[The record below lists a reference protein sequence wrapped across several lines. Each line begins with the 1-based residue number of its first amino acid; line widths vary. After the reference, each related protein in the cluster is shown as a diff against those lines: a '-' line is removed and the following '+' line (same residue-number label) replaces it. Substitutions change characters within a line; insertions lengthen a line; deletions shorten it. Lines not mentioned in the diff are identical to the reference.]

1 MKAIKK
7 QNSKKPLQYKI
18 FSSDSKVDVVKGQVK
33 VKILDSLC
41 YKNMSFNEIVELT
54 GKAKPTVSQHL
65 SELVE
70 DGLIRSTKD
79 PNDARRKIFCI
90 NAEFLGD
97 LSRDKESKFDIDDY
111 FSKLPHLK
119 DPFEFY
125 RLILRSLRAEFWNEG
140 INIDPILRN
149 AGKRVGDVFYEE
161 LKDDDLKQLLENISN
176 FWESKQ
182 LGQVEVKSLDPLIIC
197 VYDCFE
203 CKDLP
208 KIGEPAC
215 SFDSGVLDAIFSKH
229 FKADIT
235 TVETECYAMGNEC
248 CSFVVDADKN

>member
-7 QNSKKPLQYKI
+7 LDTKRTPQYKI
-18 FSSDSKVDVVKGQVK
+18 FSSDYKVDVVKGQVK
-33 VKILDSLC
+33 VQILDSLC
-41 YKNMSFNEIVELT
+41 YNNMSFNEIVELT

-65 SELVE
+65 RELVD

-79 PNDARRKIFCI
+79 PGDARRKIFCI
-90 NAEFLGD
+90 NAEFLGE
-97 LSRDKESKFDIDDY
+97 LSRDKESKFDIDEY
-111 FSKLPHLK
+111 FMKLPHLK

-140 INIDPILRN
+140 INIDPILHN

-161 LKDDDLKQLLENISN
+161 LKSNDLDILLKNISK
-176 FWESKQ
+176 FWENKQ
-182 LGQVEVKSLDPLIIC
+182 LGQIEIKSMDPLTIC

-208 KIGEPAC
+208 QIGEPAC
-215 SFDSGVLDAIFSKH
+215 SFDSGVLDSIFSRY
-229 FKADIT
+229 FNRDIT
-235 TVETECYAMGNEC
+235 TTETECYAMGNDC
-248 CSFVVDADKN
+248 CTFVIGKE

>member
-7 QNSKKPLQYKI
+7 LDTKKTPQYKI
-18 FSSDSKVDVVKGQVK
+18 FSSDNKVDVVKGQVK
-33 VKILDSLC
+33 VQILDSLC
-41 YKNMSFNEIVELT
+41 YNNMSFNEIVELT

-65 SELVE
+65 RELVDE
-70 DGLIRSTKD
+70 GLIRSTKD

-97 LSRDKESKFDIDDY
+97 LSRDKKSKFDIDDY
-111 FSKLPHLK
+111 FMKLPHLK

-161 LKDDDLKQLLENISN
+161 LKSNDLDTLLENISK
-176 FWESKQ
+176 FWENKQ
-182 LGQVEVKSLDPLIIC
+182 LGQIEVKKLDPLTIC

-208 KIGEPAC
+208 QIGEPAC
-215 SFDSGVLDAIFSKH
+215 SFDSGVLDSIFSRY
-229 FKADIT
+229 FNRNIT
-235 TVETECYAMGNEC
+235 TTETECYAMENDC
-248 CSFVVDADKN
+248 CTFVIDKE

>member
-7 QNSKKPLQYKI
+7 LDTKSTAQYKI
-18 FSSDSKVDVVKGQVK
+18 FSSDNKVDVVKGQVK

-41 YKNMSFNEIVELT
+41 LNNMSFNEIVELT

-65 SELVE
+65 RELVDE
-70 DGLIRSTKD
+70 GLIKSTKD

-97 LSRDKESKFDIDDY
+97 LSRNKESKFDIDEY
-111 FSKLPHLK
+111 FSKLPQLK

-140 INIDPILRN
+140 INIDPILHN

-161 LKDDDLKQLLENISN
+161 LKSNDLDTLLENISK
-176 FWESKQ
+176 FWENKQ
-182 LGQVEVKSLDPLIIC
+182 LGQVEVTKHDPLTIC

-208 KIGEPAC
+208 EIGKPAC
-215 SFDSGVLDAIFSKH
+215 SFDSGVLDSIFSRY
-229 FKADIT
+229 F
-235 TVETECYAMGNEC
+235 N
-248 CSFVVDADKN
+248 

>member
-1 MKAIKK
+1 MTLTKK
-7 QNSKKPLQYKI
+7 HNSKRSPQYKI
-18 FSSDSKVDVVKGQVK
+18 FSSESKVNVVNGQVK

-65 SELVE
+65 RELVE
-70 DGLIRSTKD
+70 DDLIRSTKD
-79 PNDARRKIFCI
+79 PGDARRKIFCI
-90 NAEFLGD
+90 NAEFLGE
-97 LSRDKESKFDIDDY
+97 LSREKETKFDINDY
-111 FSKLPHLK
+111 FSKLPQLK

-140 INIDPILRN
+140 INIDPILHN

-161 LKDDDLKQLLENISN
+161 LKNCDLNKLLENIAI

-182 LGQVEVKSLDPLIIC
+182 LGQIEIQKLDPLTIR

-208 KIGEPAC
+208 EIGEPAC

-229 FKADIT
+229 FQRDVT

-248 CSFVVDADKN
+248 CLFVIE

>member
-7 QNSKKPLQYKI
+7 LDTKSTAQYKI
-18 FSSDSKVDVVKGQVK
+18 FSSDNKVDVVKGQVK

-41 YKNMSFNEIVELT
+41 LNNMSFNEIVELT

-65 SELVE
+65 RELVDE
-70 DGLIRSTKD
+70 GLIKSTKD

-97 LSRDKESKFDIDDY
+97 LSRNKESKFDIDEY
-111 FSKLPHLK
+111 FSKLPQLK

-140 INIDPILRN
+140 INIDPILHN

-161 LKDDDLKQLLENISN
+161 LKSNDLDTLLENISK
-176 FWESKQ
+176 FWENKQ
-182 LGQVEVKSLDPLIIC
+182 LGQVEVTKHNPLTIC

-208 KIGEPAC
+208 EIGKPAC
-215 SFDSGVLDAIFSKH
+215 SFDSGVLDSIFSRYFNRH
-229 FKADIT
+229 IT
-235 TVETECYAMGNEC
+235 TNETECYAMGNEC
-248 CSFVVDADKN
+248 CTFVID

>member
-7 QNSKKPLQYKI
+7 LDTKNTPQYKI
-18 FSSDSKVDVVKGQVK
+18 FSSDNKIDVVKGQVK

-41 YKNMSFNEIVELT
+41 YNNMSFNEIVELT

-65 SELVE
+65 RELVDE
-70 DGLIRSTKD
+70 GLIKSTKD
-79 PNDARRKIFCI
+79 PDDARRKIFCI
-90 NAEFLGD
+90 NAEFLGE
-97 LSRDKESKFDIDDY
+97 LSRDKESKFDIDEY
-111 FSKLPHLK
+111 FSKLPQLK

-140 INIDPILRN
+140 INIDPILHN

-161 LKDDDLKQLLENISN
+161 LQSNNLNTLLKNISR

-182 LGQVEVKSLDPLIIC
+182 LGQIEVITLDPLTIC

-208 KIGEPAC
+208 EIGEPAC
-215 SFDSGVLDAIFSKH
+215 SFDSGVLDSIFSKH
-229 FKADIT
+229 FNRDIS

-248 CSFVVDADKN
+248 CKFIID

>member
-1 MKAIKK
+1 MTTKK
-7 QNSKKPLQYKI
+7 KNNLTRSPQYKI
-18 FSSDSKVDVVKGQVK
+18 FSSDKKIDVVKGQVK

-41 YKNMSFNEIVELT
+41 HKNMSFNEIVELT

-65 SELVE
+65 RELVN

-79 PNDARRKIFCI
+79 PQDARRKIFCI
-90 NAEFLGD
+90 NAEFLGE
-97 LSRDKESKFDIDDY
+97 LSKDKETRFDINDY
-111 FSKLPHLK
+111 FAKLPQLN

-140 INIDPILRN
+140 INIDPILHN

-161 LKDDDLKQLLENISN
+161 LKGSDLKQLLENISK

-182 LGQVEVKSLDPLIIC
+182 LGRIEVIELDPLTIC

-208 KIGEPAC
+208 EIGEPAC
-215 SFDSGVLDAIFSKH
+215 SFDSGVLDSIFSKH
-229 FKADIT
+229 FQRDVT
-235 TVETECYAMGNEC
+235 TVETQCYAMGNEC
-248 CSFVVDADKN
+248 CSFVIE

>member
-7 QNSKKPLQYKI
+7 LGTKKTPQYKI
-18 FSSDSKVDVVKGQVK
+18 FSSHNKLDVVKGQVK

-41 YKNMSFNEIVELT
+41 YNNMSFNEIVELT

-65 SELVE
+65 RELVDE
-70 DGLIRSTKD
+70 GLIKSTKD

-90 NAEFLGD
+90 NAEFLGE
-97 LSRDKESKFDIDDY
+97 LSRDKESKFDIDEY
-111 FSKLPHLK
+111 FTKLPQLK

-140 INIDPILRN
+140 INIDPILHN

-161 LKDDDLKQLLENISN
+161 LKSNDLETLLKNISK
-176 FWESKQ
+176 FWENKQ
-182 LGQVEVKSLDPLIIC
+182 LGQIEVTKLDPLTIC

-208 KIGEPAC
+208 EIGEPAC
-215 SFDSGVLDAIFSKH
+215 SFDSGVLDSIFSRH
-229 FKADIT
+229 FNRHIT
-235 TVETECYAMGNEC
+235 TTETECYAMGNEC
-248 CSFVVDADKN
+248 CTFVID

>member
-1 MKAIKK
+1 MALTKK
-7 QNSKKPLQYKI
+7 YNLKRSPQYKI
-18 FSSDSKVDVVKGQVK
+18 FSSGSKVDVVKGQVK

-41 YKNMSFNEIVELT
+41 IKSMSFNEIVELT

-65 SELVE
+65 RELV
-70 DGLIRSTKD
+70 DDDLIRSTKD

-90 NAEFLGD
+90 NAEFLGE
-97 LSRDKESKFDIDDY
+97 LSSDKESKFDIKDY
-111 FSKLPHLK
+111 FSRIPQLK

-140 INIDPILRN
+140 INIDPILHN
-149 AGKRVGDVFYEE
+149 AGKRVGDLFYEE
-161 LKDDDLKQLLENISN
+161 LKDDNLKKFLENIAI

-182 LGQVEVKSLDPLIIC
+182 LGQIEIHKYNPLTIY

-208 KIGEPAC
+208 EIGEPAC
-215 SFDSGVLDAIFSKH
+215 SFDSGVLDALFSKH
-229 FKADIT
+229 FQRNVT
-235 TVETECYAMGNEC
+235 TVETGCYTMGNEC
-248 CSFVVDADKN
+248 CTFVIK